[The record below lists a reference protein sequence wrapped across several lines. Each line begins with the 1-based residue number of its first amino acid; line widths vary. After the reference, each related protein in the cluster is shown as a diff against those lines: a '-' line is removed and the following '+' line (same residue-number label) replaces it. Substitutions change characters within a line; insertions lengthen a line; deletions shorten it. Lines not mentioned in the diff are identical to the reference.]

1 MGKGEG
7 KGRCCEDQ
15 GQFKTQ
21 VTTWRNDIFLSLTC
35 HIGSL
40 GGRACRLLRYL
51 RARYGVGRSDC
62 QLLACLLDVLR
73 NLRVLL

>member
-21 VTTWRNDIFLSLTC
+21 VTTWRNDIFLSINLSHRLIRRASVQAVALSSC
-35 HIGSL
+35 SL
-40 GGRACRLLRYL
+40 WSRSERLPT
-51 RARYGVGRSDC
+51 AG
-62 QLLACLLDVLR
+62 LLAGCAT
-73 NLRVLL
+73 